1 MDLENQ
7 KRIKELAEK
16 YGSENL
22 VIVLGA
28 AEAEA
33 AGLACETVTSGDPT
47 YAGPLTG
54 VQLGLPAYHILETEI
69 KSQIDPG
76 LYQDNIGMMEMVLD
90 IDGIVKEMETIRGQC
105 SG

>member
-22 VIVLGA
+22 VVILGG
-28 AEAEA
+28 AEAES

-54 VQLGLPAYHILETEI
+54 VQLGLPCYHIMEPEI
-69 KSQIDPG
+69 KNAIDPAV
-76 LYQDNIGMMEMVLD
+76 YEEQVGMMEMVLD
-90 IDGIVKEMETIRGQC
+90 IDEITKELAAYRA
-105 SG
+105 

>member
-28 AEAEA
+28 AEAES

-54 VQLGLPAYHILETEI
+54 VQLGLPCYHIMESEI
-69 KSQIDPG
+69 KNAIDPAV
-76 LYQDNIGMMEMVLD
+76 YEAQVGMMEMVLD
-90 IDGIVKEMETIRGQC
+90 IEGISRELALYRA
-105 SG
+105 